1 MKKIAILISVIF
13 ALIILLWTSSVF
25 ADEDVVNVDSRS

>member
-25 ADEDVVNVDSRS
+25 AVEDVVNVDSRS